1 MCGICGVYH
10 YRGGAADAA
19 FITRQIQVL
28 RHRGPDDIGVWC
40 EGPVGLAQQ
49 RLAIVD
55 LSPGGHQP
63 MPNEDGSLM
72 VTYNGELYGW
82 PELRAVLAARG
93 HRFRG
98 GSDTEA
104 LLHLYEEHGD
114 GLLEHLRGMFAFAL
128 WDRTR
133 RRMLIA
139 RDRLGIKPLYW
150 HDDGKRVAF

>member
-63 MPNEDGSLM
+63 MPNEDG
-72 VTYNGELYGW
+72 
-82 PELRAVLAARG
+82 
-93 HRFRG
+93 
-98 GSDTEA
+98 
-104 LLHLYEEHGD
+104 
-114 GLLEHLRGMFAFAL
+114 
-128 WDRTR
+128 
-133 RRMLIA
+133 
-139 RDRLGIKPLYW
+139 
-150 HDDGKRVAF
+150 KRVAFASELKALLIDPAVPREIDEQALADYLTFQYVPSPRTIFRGIHKLAPGHSLVVDSNGPRTQRWWSLPVDTDDGHA